1 METICSGQENFLY
14 RFKTF
19 CFDLYVFGLTGN
31 VPLYMRQLP
40 DQIKLFCFVPDFW
53 PKRKRSTSAKK
64 IFCTNSKRFASIYM
78 FFGLNRNVPL
88 CIRQYL
94 DQLKLVCFVPESLGQ
109 NGNDLLLMIKNL
121 DQIKTVC
128 FRSDLKPTKSKR
140 FAFVP
145 IISYDIGTFVL
156 PFRYR

>member
-1 METICSGQENFLY
+1 
-14 RFKTF
+14 
-19 CFDLYVFGLTGN
+19 
-31 VPLYMRQLP
+31 
-40 DQIKLFCFVPDFW
+40 
-53 PKRKRSTSAKK
+53 
-64 IFCTNSKRFASIYM
+64 
-78 FFGLNRNVPL
+78 
-88 CIRQYL
+88 
-94 DQLKLVCFVPESLGQ
+94 LGQ
-109 NGNDLLLMIKNL
+109 NGNDLLLIMKNL